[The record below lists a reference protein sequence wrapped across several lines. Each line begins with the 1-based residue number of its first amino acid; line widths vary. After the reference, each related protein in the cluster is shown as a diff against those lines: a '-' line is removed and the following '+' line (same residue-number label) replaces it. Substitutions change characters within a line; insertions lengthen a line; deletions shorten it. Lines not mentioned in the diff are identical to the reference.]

1 MFLGNGLTLGAVL
14 FVTMD
19 LRYSNSTI
27 SDLIKWSFCGN
38 VAIFILFLMRWRVV
52 KHPATPLDEI
62 FIQVVGEF
70 GFCTV
75 TMPFWKR
82 CSYSKETVTTV
93 TFKLHV
99 HVQVSTIQYSTV
111 LKRTDWNGIK
121 FFVACELLTR
131 LREKEKRNNNK
142 KIV

>member
-14 FVTMD
+14 SVTMD

-27 SDLIKWSFCGN
+27 SDRIKWSFCGN

-75 TMPFWKR
+75 TIPFEKGAV
-82 CSYSKETVTTV
+82 TV
-93 TFKLHV
+93 
-99 HVQVSTIQYSTV
+99 
-111 LKRTDWNGIK
+111 
-121 FFVACELLTR
+121 
-131 LREKEKRNNNK
+131 K
-142 KIV
+142 K